1 MFLIRQGT
9 VMKGRHRARRAWV
22 GGLVAMGLAW
32 CVDAAEVRFAV
43 GSGSGPVADAVVS
56 LHGAVPASTRAATA
70 RMDQQHSAFVPAVLP
85 VQAGTVVAFPNRD
98 NIQHHVYSFSQP
110 RQFEIP
116 LYSGNKAAPIRFDR
130 PGVVVVGC
138 NIHDWMIGH
147 IVVLDTPYFGKT
159 TDDGHLTL
167 DVPPG
172 RYTLRVWHVRGSG
185 APLERTLVVPAAG
198 TSATLQVALAPA
210 QEDVRG
216 NDRLRALQQKF
227 RQLKGTPP

>member
-1 MFLIRQGT
+1 MESQRVGT
-9 VMKGRHRARRAWV
+9 HARAA
-22 GGLVAMGLAW
+22 LLALGLAAMAGA
-32 CVDAAEVRFAV
+32 DAADVRIAV
-43 GSGSGPVADAVVS
+43 GSTAGGPVADAVVS
-56 LHGAVPASTRAATA
+56 LHGGTPSASRTATA
-70 RMDQQHSAFVPAVLP
+70 RMDQQHSAFVPGVLP
-85 VQAGTVVAFPNRD
+85 VQMGTLVAFPNRD

-116 LYSGNKAAPIRFDR
+116 LYSGSKAPPIRFEK

-159 TDDGHLTL
+159 AADGHLTL

-185 APLERTLVVPAAG
+185 APLERTLVVPASGA
-198 TSATLQVALAPA
+198 SSSLQLSLAPA
-210 QEDVRG
+210 KQEVRG
-216 NDRLRALQQKF
+216 NDRLRSLQEKF
-227 RQLKGTPP
+227 RQSKGNTP

>member
-1 MFLIRQGT
+1 MGSQQ
-9 VMKGRHRARRAWV
+9 RAWQAWV
-22 GGLVAMGLAW
+22 GLLALTLALFPRAH
-32 CVDAAEVRFAV
+32 AAEVRLDVTSAGAPV
-43 GSGSGPVADAVVS
+43 GDAVVS
-56 LHGAVPASTRAATA
+56 LQNGTSTTTRTATA

-85 VQAGTVVAFPNRD
+85 VQAGTLVSFPNRD

-116 LYSGNKAAPIRFDR
+116 LYSGNQAAPVRFEK

-159 TDDGHLTL
+159 GADGRLRL

-172 RYTLRVWHVRGSG
+172 RYTVRVWHVRGAG

-198 TSATLQVALAPA
+198 TSSSLQVSLVAAKEEA
-210 QEDVRG
+210 RG
-216 NDRLRALQQKF
+216 NDRLRSLQEKF
-227 RQLKGTPP
+227 RQLKGTTP